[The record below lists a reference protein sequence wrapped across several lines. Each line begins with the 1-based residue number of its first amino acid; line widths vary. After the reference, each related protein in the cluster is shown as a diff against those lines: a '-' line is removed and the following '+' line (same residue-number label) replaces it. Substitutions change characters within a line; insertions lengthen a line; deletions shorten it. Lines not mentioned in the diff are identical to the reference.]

1 LAGATETGVGVL
13 VGTTGTLLIMED
25 IMAGAIIITTD
36 IITITETIV
45 IEVTGLTHTML
56 VVEVTT
62 TETAEGLQL
71 VDLELQTL
79 DTTIAGVLQTLV
91 QEELIVPL

>member
-1 LAGATETGVGVL
+1 
-13 VGTTGTLLIMED
+13 MED